1 MKARSDTERIL
12 DAYLAPEAD
21 RLADRVIDAAL
32 ADIARTPQRR
42 SWRPAWRSNRMNTYA
57 KVIAAAA
64 AVLVVAVVGYQ
75 FLPRNDNIGGQPT
88 AQPSSTATSSPTAQP
103 SPTATSSPTAAA
115 IPLLP
120 EGTLAAGTYRLR
132 PFSSETMTIDATV
145 PDDGWLG
152 GPPNAIGGPVGE
164 SNGPNGVFVAFLK
177 AQTIHSDPCHWDKDG
192 SGSAPQEGDIEVGPT
207 VDDLAEALAANASY
221 ESTTPVEATL
231 GGYSGKRL
239 ELQLVPDPSG
249 CDTFTGEGGQSFVFG
264 GLDGG
269 QYAQGGA
276 NTWQVTIVDV
286 EGTRLIAVLVAY
298 EETSAADLSAAEGIL
313 ESVVI
318 TP

>member
-1 MKARSDTERIL
+1 MTGRTNTERIL

-42 SWRPAWRSNRMNTYA
+42 SWWPAWRSNRMNTYA
-57 KVIAAAA
+57 KLIAAAA

-75 FLPRNDNIGGQPT
+75 FLPRNGGIGGEPT
-88 AQPSSTATSSPTAQP
+88 AKP

-115 IPLLP
+115 IPPLP
-120 EGTLAAGTYRLR
+120 EGSLAAGTYRLR
-132 PFSSETMTIDATV
+132 PFASETMTIDATV
-145 PDDGWLG
+145 PDGGWVG
-152 GPPNAIGGPVGE
+152 GPPNAIGGPVGD
-164 SNGPNGVFVAFLK
+164 SNGPNGVAVAFLK
-177 AQTIHSDPCHWDKDG
+177 AQTINSDPCHWDKDG

-207 VDDLAEALAANASY
+207 VDDLAEALDANASY

-249 CDTFTGEGGQSFVFG
+249 CDTFSGEGDQYFVFG
-264 GLDGG
+264 GRDGG
-269 QYAQGGA
+269 QFAQGGA

-286 EGTRLIAVLVAY
+286 EGTRLIAVLMAY
-298 EETSAADLSAAEGIL
+298 EETSTADLGAAQGIL

>member
-21 RLADRVIDAAL
+21 RLADRVIDAVL

-42 SWRPAWRSNRMNTYA
+42 SWWPAWRSNRMNTYA
-57 KVIAAAA
+57 KLIAAAA

-75 FLPRNDNIGGQPT
+75 FLPGRGETGGQPT
-88 AQPSSTATSSPTAQP
+88 AQPS
-103 SPTATSSPTAAA
+103 PTAAPSESA
-115 IPLLP
+115 AVIPPLP
-120 EGTLAAGTYRLR
+120 EGPLTAGTYRLR
-132 PFSSETMTIDATV
+132 PFASETMTIDATV
-145 PDDGWLG
+145 PDGGWGG
-152 GPPNAIGGPVGE
+152 GPPSAIGGPVGE
-164 SNGPNGVFVAFLK
+164 SNGPNGIAVAFLK
-177 AQTIHSDPCHWDKDG
+177 AQTINSDPCHWDKDG

-207 VDDLAEALAANASY
+207 VDDLAEALANASY
-221 ESTTPVEATL
+221 ESTTPVDVTL
-231 GGYSGKRL
+231 GGFSGKRL

-249 CDTFTGEGGQSFVFG
+249 CDSYDGAGNQYFVFG
-264 GLDGG
+264 GRDGS

-286 EGTRLIAVLVAY
+286 DGTRLIGVVYSY
-298 EETSAADLSAAEGIL
+298 EDTSAADRSAAQGIL

>member
-42 SWRPAWRSNRMNTYA
+42 ALRVPWRFPLMPALSRATG
-57 KVIAAAA
+57 V
-64 AVLVVAVVGYQ
+64 AVVALVAVVGAGTLVY
-75 FLPRNDNIGGQPT
+75 LNSKPDGGASQGTPL
-88 AQPSSTATSSPTAQP
+88 
-103 SPTATSSPTAAA
+103 PTATPTPAPTVAPTAAV
-115 IPLLP
+115 ILPLP

-145 PDDGWLG
+145 PDGGWVG
-152 GPPNAIGGPVGE
+152 GPPSAIGGPVGE
-164 SNGPNGVFVAFLK
+164 SNGPNGLAVVFFNAR
-177 AQTIHSDPCHWDKDG
+177 TINSDPCHWDKDG
-192 SGSAPQEGDIEVGPT
+192 SRSAPQEGDIEVGPT
-207 VDDLAEALAANASY
+207 VDDLAEALANASY
-221 ESTTPVEATL
+221 ESTAPVGATL

-249 CDTFTGEGGQSFVFG
+249 CDTYNGEGNQYFVFG
-264 GLDGG
+264 GRDGS

-286 EGTRLIAVLVAY
+286 EGTRLIAVLMAY
-298 EETSAADLSAAEGIL
+298 EETSAADLSAAQGIL

>member
-1 MKARSDTERIL
+1 MTARTNTERIL
-12 DAYLAPEAD
+12 DAFLAPEAD

-32 ADIARTPQRR
+32 ADIARTSQRR
-42 SWRPAWRSNRMNTYA
+42 PWWPAWRSNRMNTYA
-57 KVIAAAA
+57 KLIAAAA

-75 FLPRNDNIGGQPT
+75 FLPLGDDTGGQPT
-88 AQPSSTATSSPTAQP
+88 AQPSATVTA

-115 IPLLP
+115 VPPIVDGP
-120 EGTLAAGTYRLR
+120 LAAGTYRLR
-132 PFSSETMTIDATV
+132 PFASGTMTIDATV
-145 PDDGWLG
+145 PDGGWVG
-152 GPPNAIGGPVGE
+152 GPPGAIGGPVGE
-164 SNGPNGVFVAFLK
+164 SNGPNGLAVGFFNAR
-177 AQTIHSDPCHWDKDG
+177 TINSDPCHWDKDG
-192 SGSAPQEGDIEVGPT
+192 SGRAPQEGDIQVGPT
-207 VDDLAEALAANASY
+207 VDDLAAALAGSSVY
-221 ESTTPVEATL
+221 ESTTPVAATL

-249 CDTFTGEGGQSFVFG
+249 CDSYDGAGNQYFVFG
-264 GLDGG
+264 GREGS

-286 EGTRLIAVLVAY
+286 EGTRLIAVLIAY
-298 EETSAADLSAAEGIL
+298 EETSAADLSAAQGIL

>member
-42 SWRPAWRSNRMNTYA
+42 ALRVPWRFPLMPGLSRATG
-57 KVIAAAA
+57 V
-64 AVLVVAVVGYQ
+64 AVLAVVAMVGAGTLFYFNSKPDVKGSQ
-75 FLPRNDNIGGQPT
+75 GTPL
-88 AQPSSTATSSPTAQP
+88 
-103 SPTATSSPTAAA
+103 PTATPTPAPTVALTAAV
-115 IPLLP
+115 IPPLP

-132 PFSSETMTIDATV
+132 PFSSETMTIDVTV
-145 PDDGWLG
+145 PEGGWLG
-152 GPPNAIGGPVGE
+152 GGAIGGPRGE
-164 SNGPNGVFVAFLK
+164 SNGPNGVFVGFLK
-177 AQTIHSDPCHWDKDG
+177 AQNINSDPCHWDKDG
-192 SGSAPQEGDIEVGPT
+192 SRSAPQEGDVKVGPT
-207 VDDLAEALAANASY
+207 VDDLAEALAAAPY
-221 ESTTPVEATL
+221 ESTTPVAATL

-249 CDTFTGEGGQSFVFG
+249 CDSYDGAGNQYFVFG
-264 GLDGG
+264 GRDGG
-269 QYAQGGA
+269 LYAQGGA
-276 NTWQVTIVDV
+276 NTWQVTTVDV

-298 EETSAADLSAAEGIL
+298 EETSAADLSAAQGIL
-313 ESVVI
+313 ESIVI

>member
-42 SWRPAWRSNRMNTYA
+42 SWWPAWRSNRMNTYA
-57 KVIAAAA
+57 KLIAAA

-75 FLPRNDNIGGQPT
+75 FLPRNGGSGGEPT
-88 AQPSSTATSSPTAQP
+88 TQP
-103 SPTATSSPTAAA
+103 SPTATLSPTATA
-115 IPLLP
+115 IPPLP

-132 PFSSETMTIDATV
+132 PFSSESMTIDATV
-145 PDDGWLG
+145 PDGGWVG
-152 GPPNAIGGPVGE
+152 GPPNAFAGPVGE
-164 SNGPNGVFVAFLK
+164 SNGPNGVGIGFMK
-177 AQTIHSDPCHWDKDG
+177 AQTINSDPCQWDKDG

-239 ELQLVPDPSG
+239 ELQLAPDASG
-249 CDTFTGEGGQSFVFG
+249 CDSYDGGGNQYFVFG
-264 GLDGG
+264 GRDGSF
-269 QYAQGGA
+269 YAQGGA

-298 EETSAADLSAAEGIL
+298 EETSGADLSAAQGIL